1 MKVIRI
7 FVAAVL
13 ALSLTTVAF
22 SQNIASSSDTR
33 KIVRKTAPAY
43 PELAKR
49 MGVSGAVK
57 LELTVSASGKVTD
70 VKILGGHP
78 VLASSAQQ
86 SAHNWQF
93 EPGQQSTEQITVNFT
108 L

>member
-7 FVAAVL
+7 IVATVL
-13 ALSLTTVAF
+13 ALSLTAVAF

-49 MGVSGAVK
+49 LGVSGAVK
-57 LELTVSASGKVTD
+57 LELTVAPNGKVTD
-70 VKILGGHP
+70 VKVVGGHP

-86 SAHNWQF
+86 TAHNWLF
-93 EPGQQSTEQITVNFT
+93 EPGPQSTEQVIINFT